1 MTVSYSIIL
10 LFIHVEKMSKR
21 DFYDILGVAKG
32 ASAEE
37 IKKAYRKLAIKY
49 HPDKNPDDKSAEE
62 KFKEAAEAYEVLSNP
77 EKKQRYDQYGHA
89 GVGGAAGGGGYGGG
103 GMNMEDIFSQFGD
116 IFGGGGSPFDSFFGG
131 GGQSRGGGRRVAK
144 GSNLRIKVKLTLEE
158 IANGAEKKIKVN
170 KQITC
175 KTCDGSGA
183 KDKSSVSTCKTCG
196 GSGAVRRVT
205 NTILGQMQ
213 TTATCPTCH
222 GSGQQITAKCNSC
235 HGEGTVRGEETIT
248 INIPAGVS
256 DGMQLSM
263 AGKGNAA
270 PNGGVAG
277 DLIIL
282 IEELPHETLKREGN
296 NVVYDLHL
304 SIIDAALGIS
314 AEVPTIDGKAKIK
327 IEPGTQSGKLLRL
340 KGKGI
345 PEINS
350 YHRGDEIIHINIWTP
365 KALNSEERAML
376 EKLRDSPNF
385 KPQPGKNDKSFFDK
399 MKEYFE

>member
-1 MTVSYSIIL
+1 
-10 LFIHVEKMSKR
+10 MSKR
-21 DFYDILGVAKG
+21 DFYDILGVAKN

-49 HPDKNPDDKSAEE
+49 HPDKNPDDKAAED

-89 GVGGAAGGGGYGGG
+89 GVGSAAGGGGYGGG

-131 GGQSRGGGRRVAK
+131 GGQSRGGGGRRVAK

-158 IANGAEKKIKVN
+158 IAHGAEKKIKVN

-175 KTCDGSGA
+175 KTCDGTGA

-222 GSGQQITAKCNSC
+222 GSGQQITAKCGAC
-235 HGEGTVRGEETIT
+235 HGDGTVRGEETIT

-256 DGMQLSM
+256 EGMQLSM

-270 PNGGVAG
+270 PNGGVPG

-296 NVVYDLHL
+296 NIVYDLHV
-304 SIIDAALGIS
+304 SIVDAALGYS

-350 YHRGDEIIHINIWTP
+350 YHRGDEIIHVNIWTP
-365 KALNSEERAML
+365 KVLNTEERAIL
-376 EKLRDSPNF
+376 EKLRESPNF

>member
-1 MTVSYSIIL
+1 
-10 LFIHVEKMSKR
+10 MSKR
-21 DFYDILGVAKG
+21 DYYDILGVAKG
-32 ASAEE
+32 SSPEE

-49 HPDKNPDDKSAEE
+49 HPDKNPDDHTAED
-62 KFKEAAEAYEVLSNP
+62 KFKEAAEAYEILSNP
-77 EKKQRYDQYGHA
+77 EKKQRYDHYGHA
-89 GVGGAAGGGGYGGG
+89 GVGGASGGGGGYGGG

-116 IFGGGGSPFDSFFGG
+116 IFGGGGGGGSPFESFFGG
-131 GGQSRGGGRRVAK
+131 QQSRGGGRRVAK

-158 IANGAEKKIKVN
+158 IAHGAEKKIKVN
-170 KQITC
+170 KQVVC

-183 KDKSSVSTCKTCG
+183 KDKSSVSTCKSCG
-196 GSGAVRRVT
+196 GSGSVRRVT

-213 TTATCPTCH
+213 TTSTCPTCN
-222 GSGQQITAKCNSC
+222 GSGSQITSKCNSC

-263 AGKGNAA
+263 SGKGNAA
-270 PNGGVAG
+270 PNGGIPG

-282 IEELPHETLKREGN
+282 IEEIPHETLKREGN
-296 NVVYDLHL
+296 NIVYDLHL
-304 SIIDAALGIS
+304 SIVDAALGYS

-340 KGKGI
+340 KAKGI
-345 PEINS
+345 PEVNS
-350 YHRGDEIIHINIWTP
+350 YHRGDQIIHVNIWTP
-365 KALNSEERAML
+365 KALSSEERNIL

-385 KPQPGKNDKSFFDK
+385 KPQPGKNDKSFFEK

>member
-1 MTVSYSIIL
+1 
-10 LFIHVEKMSKR
+10 MSKR
-21 DFYDILGVAKG
+21 DFYDILGVTKS

-49 HPDKNPDDKSAEE
+49 HPDKNPDDKAAED

-103 GMNMEDIFSQFGD
+103 GMNMDDIFSQFGD

-131 GGQSRGGGRRVAK
+131 GQQSRGGGGRRVAK

-183 KDKSSVSTCKTCG
+183 KDKGSVSTCKTCG

-222 GSGQQITAKCNSC
+222 GSGQQITAKCGAC

-256 DGMQLSM
+256 EGMQLSM

-270 PNGGVAG
+270 PNGGVPG

-296 NVVYDLHL
+296 NIVYDLHV
-304 SIIDAALGIS
+304 SIVDAALGYS

-350 YHRGDEIIHINIWTP
+350 YHRGDEIIHVNIWTP
-365 KALNSEERAML
+365 KALSSEERAIL
-376 EKLRDSPNF
+376 EKLRESPNF
-385 KPQPGKNDKSFFDK
+385 KPQPNKNDKSFFDK